1 MARKALGK
9 GLGAL
14 IPGGDEDFRERE
26 GELRHVPVD
35 ALGPNAFQP
44 RQEFDAEAL
53 RQLGESLREHGVL
66 QPLLVRRKAAADDGP
81 ERYEIVA
88 GERRWRAARAV
99 GLPLVPVRVLEL
111 DDTEAAEIALV
122 ENIQREDLSPL
133 EVAEALEELVDK
145 HGLTQEETATRIGWS
160 RAAVANKLRLLQLS
174 PPLRAHLREK
184 RLSEG
189 HLRALLGA
197 PEDRREA
204 LADRA
209 VQRALS
215 VRDLEN
221 LVRRAEQEGQEG
233 QRPPRPVQ
241 TISWAGADRLRER
254 FGWDC
259 HVTAQGRHHTLTVKK
274 LTEEQL
280 EEILALLERHGAEEA
295 P

>member
-66 QPLLVRRKAAADDGP
+66 QPLLVRRKAPDDGP

-111 DDTEAAEIALV
+111 DDTQAAEIALV

-145 HGLTQEETATRIGWS
+145 HGLTQEEAATRIGWS

-204 LADRA
+204 LAERA
-209 VQRALS
+209 AQRALS

-221 LVRRAEQEGQEG
+221 LVRRAEQEGQKS
-233 QRPPRPVQ
+233 PRPAPAL
-241 TISWAGADRLRER
+241 SWAGADRLRER
-254 FGWDC
+254 FGWEC

-280 EEILALLERHGAEEA
+280 AEILTLLERHGAEEA

>member
-14 IPGGDEDFRERE
+14 LPGGGEVLRE
-26 GELRHVPVD
+26 GEGVLRQLPVD
-35 ALGPNAFQP
+35 ALGPNIFQP
-44 RQEFDAEAL
+44 RQSFDAEAL

-66 QPLLVRRKAAADDGP
+66 QPLLVRRKTADDGG

-99 GLPLVPVRVLEL
+99 GMSLVPVRVLEL
-111 DDTEAAEIALV
+111 DDTQAAEIALV

-174 PPLRAHLREK
+174 PPLRAHLQEK

-197 PEDRREA
+197 PEELREA
-204 LADRA
+204 LAERA
-209 VQRALS
+209 AQRALS

-221 LVRRAEQEGQEG
+221 LVRRAEQEGQKS
-233 QRPPRPVQ
+233 PRPAPAL
-241 TISWAGADRLRER
+241 SWAGADRLRER
-254 FGWDC
+254 FGWEC
-259 HVTAQGRHHTLTVKK
+259 HVTAQGRHRTLTLKK

-280 EEILALLERHGAEEA
+280 AEILTLLERHGAEEA

>member
-14 IPGGDEDFRERE
+14 LPGGGEVLRE
-26 GELRHVPVD
+26 GEGVLRQLPVD
-35 ALGPNAFQP
+35 ALGPNIFQP
-44 RQEFDAEAL
+44 RQSFDAEAL

-66 QPLLVRRKAAADDGP
+66 QPLLVRRKAPDDGP

-99 GLPLVPVRVLEL
+99 GLSLVPVRVLEL
-111 DDTEAAEIALV
+111 DDTQAAEIALV

-221 LVRRAEQEGQEG
+221 LVRREEQEG
-233 QRPPRPVQ
+233 QRPPRPAPAL
-241 TISWAGADRLRER
+241 SWEGADRLRER
-254 FGWDC
+254 FGWEC
-259 HVTAQGRHHTLTVKK
+259 HVTAQGRHRTLTLKK

-280 EEILALLERHGAEEA
+280 AEILTLLERHGAEEA